1 MQALQDRIN
10 ALWAQLEALMT
21 KLKALTP
28 VETNKEKLYRFA
40 KAALGTDA
48 SPYDLASDEYGCAD
62 SVNQLFLKAFG
73 RPIAVPGVST
83 LQLYDVMRSD
93 PRFQEVYEGDF
104 GDIVISPTTYGHNP
118 AMPNGHVG
126 ICAKFDGGIMSND
139 SNTGLWRENFTKTSW
154 HARYADKGGYPI
166 KYFRVR

>member
-1 MQALQDRIN
+1 MTLIEQIN
-10 ALWAQLEALMT
+10 ALWAQVYALMAQ
-21 KLKALTP
+21 LKALTP

-83 LQLYDVMRSD
+83 LQLYDLMRAD
-93 PRFQEVYEGDF
+93 PRFVEVEDGEF

-118 AMPNGHVG
+118 SMSNGHVG
-126 ICAKFDGGIMSND
+126 ICAKYDEGIMSND
-139 SNTGLWRENFTKTSW
+139 SNTGLWRENYNKTSW
-154 HARYADKGGYPI
+154 RKRYVYEGGYPMKFFRI
-166 KYFRVR
+166 K